1 MKTLITII
9 FLSFA
14 ITISAQDSANKI
26 FLELVNAHRAKH
38 GLKPVEYSALLD
50 SAATL
55 HVNWMVAANKLS
67 HYESPLTPDA
77 VYYGD
82 PLERIKKFAG
92 IENFDTRW
100 RNHFYS
106 VFENAAGP
114 LLCTNIDRESIT
126 QIFNLWVSSK
136 GHNKALLD
144 PKVNIA
150 AFNLHGNYNSLIKRY
165 SAYSA
170 CLLVTKL

>member
-67 HYESPLTPDA
+67 HYESPLTPEA
-77 VYYGD
+77 VYYVG

-106 VFENAAGP
+106 VFENAGF
-114 LLCTNIDRESIT
+114 LTCEHINRESIT
-126 QIFNLWVSSK
+126 QMFNLWVSSSR
-136 GHNKALLD
+136 HNKALLD

-150 AFNLHGNYNSLIKRY
+150 AFNLHGNYNSLTKRY
-165 SAYSA
+165 SVYSA